1 MQPIVLQTLNNET
14 HTSVFATNVTTTLE
28 RSDEI
33 ISLFIINVTTTHAR
47 SDEKPL
53 LYQIQSHKFRRK
65 VSFFT

>member
-1 MQPIVLQTLNNET
+1 MQPIVLKTLNNET
-14 HTSVFATNVTTTLE
+14 HTSVFTTNVTTTLE